1 MSYFVYLFETNSC
14 HLIKYFFHRLFQ
26 SGESSIKRV
35 KVEQEIDQ
43 TAACDVDAG
52 ERAESNS
59 MEAVAVAA
67 DVNELP
73 KEMREMKIRGD
84 GNDDNENSVK
94 VS

>member
-1 MSYFVYLFETNSC
+1 MSYFVHLFETNFC
-14 HLIKYFFHRLFQ
+14 RLIKCFFHRLFQ
-26 SGESSIKRV
+26 SGDSSIKRV
-35 KVEQEIDQ
+35 KVEQELDQ
-43 TAACDVDAG
+43 TTVSDMDAG

-73 KEMREMKIRGD
+73 KEMREMQIRGD